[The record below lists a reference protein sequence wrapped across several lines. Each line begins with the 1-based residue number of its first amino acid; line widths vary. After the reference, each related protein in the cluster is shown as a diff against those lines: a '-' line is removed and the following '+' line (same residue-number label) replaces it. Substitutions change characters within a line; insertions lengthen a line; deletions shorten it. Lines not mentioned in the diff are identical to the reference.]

1 MFRVTSKSIQSGLS
15 QLKGHVR
22 GAYTTGRY
30 WAGMLDRAVDMGKRA
45 YNVVKPLLDQSSV
58 GKRVSGGVAKG
69 LMDYDRVRGEVLNTH
84 DKTHS
89 LLGSLKKALPE
100 VAF

>member
-1 MFRVTSKSIQSGLS
+1 MFRVTTRSIQSGLN

-45 YNVVKPLLDQSSV
+45 YDVVKPLLDQSSI
-58 GKRVSGGVAKG
+58 GKRVSGGVAEG
-69 LMDYDRVRGEVLNTH
+69 LMGSERSRGEVIHYH
-84 DKTHS
+84 DKTPRR
-89 LLGSLKKALPE
+89 LG
-100 VAF
+100 